1 MRAIEM
7 SAAVAIAADGGLVD
21 VTSHKV
27 EQSKYQTI
35 NITFPHNAK
44 SSLPD
49 TFLYTGIIFE
59 YSNSCF
65 SLLAFVDLLKTSI
78 KCNVFFSRFLAFHT
92 GGKFPTLSPS
102 LPLLRT
108 HIKKTSHL

>member
-1 MRAIEM
+1 M
-7 SAAVAIAADGGLVD
+7 SAAVVIAADGGLVD

-49 TFLYTGIIFE
+49 IFIHKYHIRIFE
-59 YSNSCF
+59 FMF
-65 SLLAFVDLLKTSI
+65 SFACVCWNIKNVDQL
-78 KCNVFFSRFLAFHT
+78 
-92 GGKFPTLSPS
+92 
-102 LPLLRT
+102 
-108 HIKKTSHL
+108 